1 MVLTDTHCHLD
12 FHKFDEDRGA
22 VIERA
27 VNAGLVRIL
36 IPALSL
42 TSSLSAIILAKSHP
56 MLYAAIGVQPNES
69 LTWAENTIEE
79 LRALYIA
86 RDVTPSET
94 KGLAPSL
101 GDSSLLHRPGLRR
114 AGAGGSTPSR
124 GGRPTAA
131 QNDMTRKIVAIGEI
145 GLDYY
150 WEAAPHEH
158 QRIVFQAQLELATEL
173 ELPVVIHLR
182 EKDDAAGGPCAEDA
196 ISILE
201 EWVRG
206 LGADKEALRKNPG
219 VLHSFSG
226 SLETARRAIDLNF
239 CIGITGP
246 VTFKNA
252 LRKQEMVSQL
262 PLEHLLIETDAPYLS
277 PHPYRGKRNEPAFV
291 YEIADKI
298 AQLQSRSQEEVAAI
312 TTRNASRLFSW
323 GDPV

>member
-1 MVLTDTHCHLD
+1 MLLTDTHCHLD

-27 VNAGLVRIL
+27 EKAGLVRIL

-42 TSSLSAIILAKSHP
+42 TSSLSAIKLAESHP

-69 LTWAENTIEE
+69 LTWTENTIEE
-79 LRALYIA
+79 LQAL
-86 RDVTPSET
+86 V
-94 KGLAPSL
+94 
-101 GDSSLLHRPGLRR
+101 RPH
-114 AGAGGSTPSR
+114 PR
-124 GGRPTAA
+124 GGGVRG
-131 QNDMTRKIVAIGEI
+131 DGKIVAIGEI

-150 WEAAPHEH
+150 WEAAPHDH
-158 QRIVFQAQLELATEL
+158 QQRVFRAQLDLAAEL

-182 EKDDAAGGPCAEDA
+182 EKDDADHGPCAEDA
-196 ISILE
+196 MNILE
-201 EWVRG
+201 GWVAG

-226 SLETARRAIDLNF
+226 SLETAQRGIGLNF

-252 LRKQEMVSQL
+252 RQKQEMVAQL
-262 PLEHLLIETDAPYLS
+262 PLEHLLLETDAPYLA
-277 PHPYRGKRNEPAFV
+277 PHPHRGKRNEPAFV

-298 AQLQSRSQEEVAAI
+298 AQLQSRSQEEVATI
-312 TTRNASRLFSW
+312 TTKNAAQLFSW
-323 GDPV
+323 GDAV